1 MISQILT
8 FKMPEIFETSKLLF
22 MFKAENMQD
31 GFHAYHY
38 VLSGTIIEMEKPSGT
53 IAGIL

>member
-38 VLSGTIIEMEKPSGT
+38 ILSGTIIEMEKPSGT